1 MTRDPEAASGRLW
14 RVRGRS
20 CPPIQ
25 RSDFA
30 FHIKLREAS
39 KILDITSSPTVVSS
53 SSSAMAPIQSNWAT
67 TLPGQQARRPA
78 SWGFLTSISA
88 AAFVTQY
95 FLAPGPL
102 VQPPSLKSC
111 LLDVC
116 DGQPGCVQFPGEE
129 TSDWLQPFNLGQ
141 VSVPAAIIRPKNAQ
155 EIASIVNC
163 AATHGSKVQAKAG
176 GHSFANHGFGG
187 EDGAV
192 SVDMHNFRYVTVDSA
207 DLTARVGGGTSL
219 RQLDDQLRPFHRGI
233 PHGVCHGIGIG
244 GHATIG
250 GFGPMS
256 RMWGTTLDHVEEV
269 EVVTANGTIVRA
281 SNHHNTDL
289 FFAIRGAGAGFG
301 IVTEFKMRTRSIP
314 REVLHL
320 DLTFDFE
327 QSTDLTK
334 EFIKWQKLAADRTL
348 DHRFGTEFTVTPL
361 GVLKKLSYQVA
372 IISSRESW
380 ETSLARRESEESLHI
395 PNHPSKLLL
404 KGLGFTQEDVL
415 AGDQIAD
422 LFEYLK
428 VKSQLSTSWSIKF
441 TASGGAV
448 ADVPMA
454 ATAFAHRDKLMF
466 YQSYSVDDS
475 RETRSVLDG
484 FHEKLL
490 NLVHDEHQSTY
501 PGFSDPELRNPQRA
515 YWGSNLPAL
524 EQIKASWDPSD
535 IFHHPQSSQDF

>member
-1 MTRDPEAASGRLW
+1 MD
-14 RVRGRS
+14 
-20 CPPIQ
+20 
-25 RSDFA
+25 
-30 FHIKLREAS
+30 
-39 KILDITSSPTVVSS
+39 
-53 SSSAMAPIQSNWAT
+53 
-67 TLPGQQARRPA
+67 
-78 SWGFLTSISA
+78 
-88 AAFVTQY
+88 
-95 FLAPGPL
+95 
-102 VQPPSLKSC
+102 
-111 LLDVC
+111 
-116 DGQPGCVQFPGEE
+116 EE
-129 TSDWLQPFNLGQ
+129 W
-141 VSVPAAIIRPKNAQ
+141 
-155 EIASIVNC
+155 
-163 AATHGSKVQAKAG
+163 
-176 GHSFANHGFGG
+176 NHGFGG

-192 SVDMHNFRYVTVDSA
+192 SVDMHNFRYVT
-207 DLTARVGGGTSL
+207 
-219 RQLDDQLRPFHRGI
+219 
-233 PHGVCHGIGIG
+233 
-244 GHATIG
+244 G

-361 GVLKKLSYQVA
+361 GIRLSATWYGTEEELNDSGVLKKLSYQVA

-454 ATAFAHRDKLMF
+454 ATAFAHRDKFMF

-475 RETRSVLDG
+475 RATRSVLDG

-535 IFHHPQSSQDF
+535 IFHHPQSVRPRSS